1 MLLLAGLE
9 NLVSLLQFRE
19 HLDMRLQARF
29 RILKFLTQVIIVRM
43 ISKDAQEHAVYLRL
57 CEPSSHTHAEALS
70 LYNSMLKLS

>member
-43 ISKDAQEHAVYLRL
+43 ISKDAQEHAVLPTL
-57 CEPSSHTHAEALS
+57 V
-70 LYNSMLKLS
+70 